1 MLNILKSLRGAR
13 RQAKLSPPALWRI
26 DLGPVDEP
34 MMNGRAERISFTTT
48 ERISLSRT
56 KRVAA
61 PPIGRAA
68 QRDFDWRSVAPTA
81 ISQAARPR
89 HRHDPDRLRRPA
101 RGRELAAGAV
111 VYRKRRWQ
119 RPERGPGAFLE
130 SQAGVLERVIA
141 EPLDSPRLI

>member
-61 PPIGRAA
+61 PPIGRAT
-68 QRDFDWRSVAPTA
+68 QRDFDWRSVAPTE
-81 ISQAARPR
+81 PR
-89 HRHDPDRLRRPA
+89 REAPDTFNGYGRSPA
-101 RGRELAAGAV
+101 GL
-111 VYRKRRWQ
+111 
-119 RPERGPGAFLE
+119 
-130 SQAGVLERVIA
+130 LERDA
-141 EPLDSPRLI
+141 EAPAHPLDRVFGRQ